1 MDARML
7 KAVPTLALLLVAA
20 SCAGSG
26 GSAGDTTKAPSAAGP
41 VDNPAVRAVIDSA
54 GQKFSAAFKAGDAAA
69 AAAFYEDNAMSMA
82 PNMEAATGRAAIEKG
97 YADTFKQIGKVNDFS
112 ATAKDVDIYPDHV
125 VEVGSYEF
133 SFTPT
138 GAKEPMKDHGSY
150 INYWRKQADGS
161 WKIHRDAIVSANPL
175 PTMTPPAGAA
185 KKK

>member
-7 KAVPTLALLLVAA
+7 KAVPTVALLLVAA
-20 SCAGSG
+20 SCAGSAG
-26 GSAGDTTKAPSAAGP
+26 TAGDTTKAPPGASTANDA
-41 VDNPAVRAVIDSA
+41 AVRTAIDSA
-54 GQKFSAAFKAGDAAA
+54 DQKFSAAFKASDAAT
-69 AAAFYEDNAMSMA
+69 AAAFYEDNATSMA

-97 YADTFKQIGKVNDFS
+97 YADTFKQLGKVNDFS
-112 ATAKDVDIYPDHV
+112 ATAKDVDIYADHV

-138 GAKEPMKDHGSY
+138 GAKEAMKDHGSY

-175 PTMTPPAGAA
+175 PSMAPPAAA